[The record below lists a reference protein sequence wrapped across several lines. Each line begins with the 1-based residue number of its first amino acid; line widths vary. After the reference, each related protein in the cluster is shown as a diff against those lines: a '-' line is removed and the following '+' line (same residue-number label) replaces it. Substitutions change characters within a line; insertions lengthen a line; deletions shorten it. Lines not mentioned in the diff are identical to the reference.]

1 MKQHLANDIKQQIQ
15 MSIWI
20 NISSFSLEIVLV
32 LTLSANVEMCCD
44 INVFPN
50 QHMALILI
58 LQGNILAVV
67 WRKLLENGGR

>member
-1 MKQHLANDIKQQIQ
+1 MTLNNRFKCQSESTYLF
-15 MSIWI
+15 
-20 NISSFSLEIVLV
+20 FSLEIVSV

-67 WRKLLENGGR
+67 